1 MAVQCF
7 DKNERIEEE
16 LKKIENNQAAIQSK
30 IEKSKKTSF
39 DGKIKKLTN
48 LKERLFPNQKLQER
62 TQNLLHFCNS
72 KGIDERIN
80 ELYNAI
86 DPLSNDFTVLIERE
100 NDSK

>member
-1 MAVQCF
+1 MWFSFSIKIRTDICL
-7 DKNERIEEE
+7 KSTRKLIESLYER
-16 LKKIENNQAAIQSK
+16 
-30 IEKSKKTSF
+30 
-39 DGKIKKLTN
+39 IKKLTN
-48 LKERLFPNQKLQER
+48 LKERLFPDQKLQER

-86 DPLSNDFTVLIERE
+86 DPLSNDFTVLIEKE